1 MAIRAPF
8 LYTFDGRPE
17 ALKSG
22 QRQVVQ
28 QTVMHTFLGQ
38 SFMHLYTG
46 IALPSMTMTL
56 DVSCHAVLLR
66 NALLREAAL
75 VLA

>member
-22 QRQVVQ
+22 RRQVVQ
-28 QTVMHTFLGQ
+28 QAVMHTFVGQ
-38 SFMHLYTG
+38 SSMHLYTNT
-46 IALPSMTMTL
+46 ALPSMTTTMDL
-56 DVSCHAVLLR
+56 SCHAVLL
-66 NALLREAAL
+66 
-75 VLA
+75 